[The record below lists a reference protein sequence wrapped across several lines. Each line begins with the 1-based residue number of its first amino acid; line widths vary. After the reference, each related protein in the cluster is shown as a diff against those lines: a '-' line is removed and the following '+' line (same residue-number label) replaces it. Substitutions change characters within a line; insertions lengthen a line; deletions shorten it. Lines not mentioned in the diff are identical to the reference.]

1 MANLI
6 YNGIEIT
13 IENKQVS
20 LTNLY
25 AAIGNP
31 PNKAPTNFR
40 TSKEG
45 KQKINKYVTKHGT
58 WVWTSRRGVDTTAIV
73 ELACEYLE
81 YLGDPNAARK
91 LWEVYKNGQNIEYNT
106 QNITQNIEYNT
117 QNITQNIEYN
127 TENPNQLQDDP
138 SQKNTSS
145 GCGCI
150 IALIITMFF
159 AFASFNSNKDR
170 YDHHQYD
177 PPAAQPYYNYPP
189 Q

>member
-25 AAIGNP
+25 TAIGQP

-40 TSKEG
+40 KSNEV
-45 KQKINKYVTKHGT
+45 KQKINKYVRKYGT
-58 WVWTSRRGVDTTAIV
+58 WVWKSRRGVDTTAIV
-73 ELACEYLE
+73 ELTCAYLE
-81 YLGDPNAARK
+81 YLSDPNAAIK
-91 LWEVYKNGQNIEYNT
+91 LLEVYTTGQNIEYNT
-106 QNITQNIEYNT
+106 QNITRNIEYNT
-117 QNITQNIEYN
+117 ETITQNIEYN
-127 TENPNQLQDDP
+127 TENTNQLQDAP
-138 SQKNTSS
+138 SQENTSS

-150 IALIITMFF
+150 IAVIIIRFLGL
-159 AFASFNSNKDR
+159 ASFNSNKDP
-170 YDHHQYD
+170 YDRHQYD
-177 PPAAQPYYNYPP
+177 PPSAQPYNYPP